1 MRPLCG
7 QGLEPSTMLLY
18 GGHFG
23 PNERLQLPTEQR
35 PVSII
40 AKTSRMQV
48 CPNGKGS
55 ESR

>member
-23 PNERLQLPTEQR
+23 PNERLQLPMEQH

-40 AKTSRMQV
+40 AKSSRMQV